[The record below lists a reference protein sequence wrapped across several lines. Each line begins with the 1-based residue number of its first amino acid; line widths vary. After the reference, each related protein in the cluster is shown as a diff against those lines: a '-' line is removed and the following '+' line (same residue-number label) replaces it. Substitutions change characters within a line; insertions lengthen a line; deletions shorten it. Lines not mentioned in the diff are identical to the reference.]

1 MSSPAK
7 LTDTQRAI
15 LFEAS
20 QRKDRCLISPKTLK
34 AAAAQK
40 VATKLLKAG
49 LVREIKAK
57 TGMEAWRRDEETG
70 QAYSLKLTDAGLKA
84 IAADE
89 RGSQSIPSTAV
100 PQNTNEDSRMRR
112 PQQIWRRPG
121 AQRPTRELRR
131 RGRPLAHNNELV
143 SHFNN
148 LGDRSFLITHKV
160 RPIDLGQAHFQALWR
175 AKSKRH
181 HPVKNSYCLWLF

>member
-20 QRKDRCLISPKTLK
+20 KRKDRCLIAPKTLK

-57 TGMEAWRRDEETG
+57 ARNG
-70 QAYSLKLTDAGLKA
+70 SLAT
-84 IAADE
+84 
-89 RGSQSIPSTAV
+89 
-100 PQNTNEDSRMRR
+100 
-112 PQQIWRRPG
+112 
-121 AQRPTRELRR
+121 R
-131 RGRPLAHNNELV
+131 RGNGPSVFVE
-143 SHFNN
+143 
-148 LGDRSFLITHKV
+148 
-160 RPIDLGQAHFQALWR
+160 ID
-175 AKSKRH
+175 
-181 HPVKNSYCLWLF
+181 